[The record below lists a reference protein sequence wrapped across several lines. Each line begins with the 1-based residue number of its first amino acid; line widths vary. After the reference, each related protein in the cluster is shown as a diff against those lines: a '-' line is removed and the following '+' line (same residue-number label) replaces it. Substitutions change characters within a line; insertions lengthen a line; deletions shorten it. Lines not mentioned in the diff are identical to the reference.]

1 MFVVASRSTGPQYH
15 AVVFHRGVEVAPMS
29 ARSLTAAQ
37 RAIQTTLQAPAQ
49 ASVPKPAQPAP
60 VRRGSGVLRIDP
72 AAIAAPESHAGVTPA
87 AAAPAVAA
95 ANAPARSG
103 VRLVL
108 GASSA
113 TLLVSAPASEDL
125 SLTFASL
132 LSRAGARVLESEACT
147 SGDGEYLFQRI
158 HADVSFVPGG
168 VASIERQISEAARL
182 RRLRIEVERAAR
194 KRRVALFVSKFDHC
208 LFDLLLRH
216 RSGEL
221 DCEMPLVISNHPEL
235 RHVARQFGIEF
246 AVVPK
251 TGANKLQAERD
262 EFALLESH
270 DVDLVVLARYMQV
283 LSDDFVSRWEGR
295 VINIHHSFLPA
306 FTGAKPYHQAQQRG
320 VKLIGATAHYAS
332 ATLDD
337 GPIIEQDVVRCTHR
351 DTVDDLLRKGRDL
364 ERQVLAKAVRW
375 HLQNRVIV
383 HGNTTVV
390 FA

>member
-1 MFVVASRSTGPQYH
+1 MPI
-15 AVVFHRGVEVAPMS
+15 APKPVP
-29 ARSLTAAQ
+29 T
-37 RAIQTTLQAPAQ
+37 PAQ
-49 ASVPKPAQPAP
+49 KSSASGPM
-60 VRRGSGVLRIDP
+60 RRGSGVLRIDP
-72 AAIAAPESHAGVTPA
+72 AAVAPVRDAGSATAPT
-87 AAAPAVAA
+87 PAVAPSA
-95 ANAPARSG
+95 DLAHAPARSG

-108 GASSA
+108 GATSA
-113 TLLVSAPASEDL
+113 TLLVSAPSSEDL

-168 VASIERQISEAARL
+168 VASIERQITDAARL
-182 RRLRIEVERAAR
+182 RRLRVEVERAER

-221 DCEMPLVISNHPEL
+221 DCEVPVVISNHPEL
-235 RHVARQFGIEF
+235 RHVARQFGTEF
-246 AVVPK
+246 AVVQK
-251 TGANKLQAERD
+251 TAANKPAAERE
-262 EFALLESH
+262 EFALLEEH
-270 DVDLVVLARYMQV
+270 NVDLVVLARYMQV
-283 LSDDFVSRWEGR
+283 LSDDFISRWEGR

-306 FTGAKPYHQAQQRG
+306 FIGAKPYHQAQQRG

-332 ATLDD
+332 ATLDE

-351 DTVDDLLRKGRDL
+351 DTVDDLVRKGRDL
-364 ERQVLAKAVRW
+364 ERQVLARAVRW

-383 HGNTTVV
+383 HGNTSVV
-390 FA
+390 FS